1 MKKGESKV
9 LRRRKTMKIETRN
22 KSEGGGGGGG
32 GKRSY
37 IEGEKTQK
45 N

>member
-1 MKKGESKV
+1 MKKVESKD
-9 LRRRKTMKIETRN
+9 LRRRKTMKIEKRN